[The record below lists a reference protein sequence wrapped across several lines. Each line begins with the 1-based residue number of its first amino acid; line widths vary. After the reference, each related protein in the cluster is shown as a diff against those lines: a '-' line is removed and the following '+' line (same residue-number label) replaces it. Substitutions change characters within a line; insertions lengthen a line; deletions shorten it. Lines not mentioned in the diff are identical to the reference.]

1 MSVAE
6 ITRTSS
12 LHRLVAATL
21 GEQAAADA
29 FAVLKIAPEL
39 QGDGKTVSRAELAMA
54 LAAVLFQRLLER
66 VPTAAAYVADV
77 RRVGGTVDFDHGA
90 LRTIDGE
97 TGKLPRGEAAFT
109 RVLEPLGYQLAGT
122 YPLDRL
128 KMTGR
133 SYAHA
138 DLPEA
143 IPQYFVSELHVD
155 RFSPAFQAAAAHV
168 FGASRDPLDAAA
180 KARLATLVRERA
192 LPYADAEALL
202 PVLAGAFERQH
213 PEPMIADYETLLA
226 ESAEAAWIATEG
238 NAFNHATDRVPD
250 LDALVASQRE
260 KRRPMKEA
268 IEVSRN
274 GRVRQTAFK
283 ADPVERGFV
292 DADDR
297 IVRRT
302 VPGSFYEFIERAPKP
317 EGGLD
322 LSFDSGN
329 AQGIFKMTEAQP
341 G

>member
-1 MSVAE
+1 MNTEAGRGSG
-6 ITRTSS
+6 

-21 GEQAAADA
+21 GHRAADEA
-29 FAVLKIAPEL
+29 FAVLRIAPEL
-39 QGDGKTVSRAELAMA
+39 LADGATVSRAQLSMA

-66 VPTAAAYVADV
+66 VPTAAAYVEDV
-77 RRVGGTVDFDHGA
+77 RRAGGAVDFDHGA
-90 LRTIDGE
+90 LRTIDGP
-97 TGKLPRGEAAFT
+97 TGSLPSGQAAFT
-109 RVLEPLGYQLAGT
+109 RLLEPLGYAFAAT

-133 SYAHA
+133 SYAHH

-155 RFSPAFQAAAAHV
+155 RFSPAFQAAAGRV
-168 FGASRDPLDAAA
+168 FGASQDPLDEPA
-180 KARLATLVRERA
+180 KRRLAKLASDCA
-192 LPYADAEALL
+192 LPFADAEALL
-202 PVLAGAFERQH
+202 PALAGTFDRHH
-213 PEPMIADYETLLA
+213 PEPTLADYEALLA
-226 ESAEAAWIATEG
+226 ESAEAAWTATEG
-238 NAFNHATDRVPD
+238 AAFNHATDRVPD
-250 LDALVASQRE
+250 LDALVASQRA
-260 KRRPMKEA
+260 KNRPLKDL

-283 ADPVERGFV
+283 ADPVERGFL

-302 VPGSFYEFIERAPKP
+302 VPGSFYEFIERARKP

-329 AQGIFKMTEAQP
+329 AQGIFKMTEAV
-341 G
+341 GR